1 MKLPRNTGVALLIAL
16 PIILGLLLL
25 AREDTSRSIAFSSV
39 GTKKLGIV
47 KIEGVIGESE
57 SAVKQL
63 KQLRQDN
70 SVAGLLL
77 YIDSPG
83 GATAPSQEIYHA
95 VLQFRQHKKPV
106 VVSMGNVAA
115 SGGYYIAAPAT
126 RIFANAGTITGSIG
140 VIMNV
145 PLYTEIAKKI
155 GIEMRTYKSGSFKDI
170 ASPYRNMDDKEH
182 KMIQAMLDDTH
193 NQFIQDVAFARS
205 IPIDSLTPIADGRI
219 FTGNQARACNLI
231 DTIGGQEDAL
241 DYLRSITGVSQ
252 NCRII
257 GKKDGTG
264 LLHDWVVNEMVHLFP
279 QLHSLLTPLGMHCL
293 TTID

>member
-25 AREDTSRSIAFSSV
+25 VREDTGHNATFSSV

-47 KIEGVIGESE
+47 KVEGVIGESE
-57 SAVKQL
+57 STVKQL

-70 SVAGLLL
+70 SVAGILLH
-77 YIDSPG
+77 INSPG

-95 VLQFRQHKKPV
+95 VLQFRQSNKPV

-115 SGGYYIAAPAT
+115 SGGYYIASPAT

-170 ASPYRNMDDKEH
+170 ASPYRSMDSSEH

-193 NQFIQDVAFARS
+193 DQFIRDVAAARS
-205 IPIDSLTPIADGRI
+205 ITIDSLIPIADGRI
-219 FTGNQARACNLI
+219 FTGNQARARNLI

-241 DYLRSITGVSQ
+241 AYLRSITGVGQ

-257 GKKDGTG
+257 DKRDGTG
-264 LLHDWVVNEMVHLFP
+264 LIHEWVINEMVHLFP
-279 QLHSLLTPLGMHCL
+279 QLHSILRPLGMHCL